1 MRGERACKAT
11 YSGTEEEKLVAVGV
25 LAISSSLLH
34 AKYRERE
41 RERGK
46 TPLDWNGLHLHLYR
60 RKFGVC

>member
-34 AKYRERE
+34 AKYRER
-41 RERGK
+41 GK
-46 TPLDWNGLHLHLYR
+46 TPLDWNGLHLHIYR